1 MRHPSRPAFA
11 PSPRI
16 AVSTY
21 FVLTGFISASWIA
34 RIPAAAN
41 ALDLSTASLGTLLL
55 FVGVGSILAFQIVGR
70 LIERFGSA
78 RVATAFGLIFAVSLS
93 GLALAPVPIALGAAL
108 LVYGFTFGATDVAM
122 NAQGVEVEKRFHKT
136 IMGSLHGFFSLGAL
150 AGAAISAGIAS
161 LGIGLVPHFLA
172 FSALGVLTVL
182 WANRGQIA
190 DASAVSGTAA
200 DAATAADPAVAG
212 ERRKGPRFALPPK
225 SLQVLGVIAF
235 CGALGE
241 GAMADWSALFIHDEL
256 GGSEGVAA
264 FGFAAFSTT
273 MLIGRFAGD
282 RVIERFGRVPVMRV
296 AGVVSTAGMLAA
308 LLPGTVTAAIAGFA
322 VMGLGLSVVIPI
334 AYSAAGST
342 PGIPSGRAVA
352 AVATIGYTGFLAGP
366 PVLGWIAKLTSLQGA
381 LLLIAASL
389 VVIAF
394 MAPAMARS
402 HGGDAV
408 APAEAESPAA

>member
-1 MRHPSRPAFA
+1 MPRTGPI
-11 PSPRI
+11 PSPRV
-16 AVSTY
+16 AVSTF
-21 FVLTGFISASWIA
+21 FVLTGFLSASWIA
-34 RIPAAAN
+34 RIHAAAS
-41 ALDLSTASLGTLLL
+41 ALDLTTASLGTLLL
-55 FVGVGSILAFQIVGR
+55 FIGIGSILAFQIVGR

-78 RVATAFGLIFAVSLS
+78 RVATGFGLVYAIALS
-93 GLALAPVPIALGAAL
+93 GLALAPVPMALGAAL
-108 LVYGFTFGATDVAM
+108 FLYGFAFGATDVAM
-122 NAQGVEVEKRFHKT
+122 NAQGVEVEKRLHKT

-172 FSALGVLTVL
+172 FSLLGLLAVG
-182 WANRGQIA
+182 WATLGQIP
-190 DASAVSGTAA
+190 DAPPEAV
-200 DAATAADPAVAG
+200 DAALATK
-212 ERRKGPRFALPPK
+212 KGPRFALPPK
-225 SLQVLGVIAF
+225 SLRVLGIIAF

-241 GAMADWSALFIHDEL
+241 GAMADWSALFIHNEL

-282 RVIERFGRVPVMRV
+282 RVIGRFGRVPVMRV
-296 AGVVSTAGMLAA
+296 AGIVATIGMTAA

-352 AVATIGYTGFLAGP
+352 AVATIGYAGFLAGP
-366 PVLGWIAKLTSLQGA
+366 PVLGWIAKLTSLQTA
-381 LLLIAASL
+381 LLLIAACL
-389 VVIAF
+389 VVIVF
-394 MAPAMARS
+394 MAPAMGRT
-402 HGGDAV
+402 HGTVVVPTGPESTV
-408 APAEAESPAA
+408 A

>member
-1 MRHPSRPAFA
+1 MRAASRPAFA

-78 RVATAFGLIFAVSLS
+78 RVATGFGLVFSVSLS

-108 LVYGFTFGATDVAM
+108 FVYGFTFGATDVAM

-172 FSALGVLTVL
+172 FSVLGVLTVL
-182 WANRGQIA
+182 WANRGQIP
-190 DASAVSGTAA
+190 DASAAPGEE
-200 DAATAADPAVAG
+200 VAPK
-212 ERRKGPRFALPPK
+212 RGPRFALPPK

-273 MLIGRFAGD
+273 MLIGRFTGD

-296 AGVVSTAGMLAA
+296 AGVVATLGMLAA
-308 LLPGTVTAAIAGFA
+308 LLP
-322 VMGLGLSVVIPI
+322 
-334 AYSAAGST
+334 
-342 PGIPSGRAVA
+342 
-352 AVATIGYTGFLAGP
+352 
-366 PVLGWIAKLTSLQGA
+366 
-381 LLLIAASL
+381 
-389 VVIAF
+389 
-394 MAPAMARS
+394 
-402 HGGDAV
+402 
-408 APAEAESPAA
+408 

>member
-1 MRHPSRPAFA
+1 MRAASRPAFA
-11 PSPRI
+11 PSPRV

-78 RVATAFGLIFAVSLS
+78 RVATGFGLVFSVSLS

-108 LVYGFTFGATDVAM
+108 FVYGFTFGATDVAM

-172 FSALGVLTVL
+172 FSVLGLLTVL
-182 WANRGQIA
+182 WANRGQIP
-190 DASAVSGTAA
+190 DASAA
-200 DAATAADPAVAG
+200 PG
-212 ERRKGPRFALPPK
+212 EEKAPKRGPRFALPPK

-273 MLIGRFAGD
+273 MLIGRFTGD

-296 AGVVSTAGMLAA
+296 AGVVATLGMLAA
-308 LLPGTVTAAIAGFA
+308 LLPGTVLAAVGGFA

-389 VVIAF
+389 VIITF

-402 HGGDAV
+402 HGEDAV
-408 APAEAESPAA
+408 APAGPESSAA

>member
-1 MRHPSRPAFA
+1 VPNSPRIALA

-16 AVSTY
+16 AVSTF

-34 RIPAAAN
+34 RIPAAAD
-41 ALDLSTASLGTLLL
+41 ALDLSTATLGTLLL

-78 RVATAFGLIFAVSLS
+78 RVTAFFGVIFSLSLS
-93 GLALAPVPIALGAAL
+93 GLALAPAPLALGAAL
-108 LVYGFTFGATDVAM
+108 FVYGFTFGATDVAM
-122 NAQGVEVEKRFHKT
+122 NAQGVEVERRLHKT

-150 AGAAISAGIAS
+150 AGAAVSAGVAS

-172 FSALGVLTVL
+172 FSALGLAVAI
-182 WANRGQIA
+182 WANLGQIP
-190 DASAVSGTAA
+190 DAVHPVPEHTAA
-200 DAATAADPAVAG
+200 SK
-212 ERRKGPRFALPPK
+212 RGPRFSLPPK

-241 GAMADWSALFIHDEL
+241 GAMADWSALFIHDDL

-282 RVIERFGRVPVMRV
+282 RVIERFGRVPVMR
-296 AGVVSTAGMLAA
+296 AGGVVATIGMVVA
-308 LLPGTVTAAIAGFA
+308 LLPGSIGVALAGFG

-352 AVATIGYTGFLAGP
+352 AVATIGYAGFLAGP
-366 PVLGWIAKLTSLQGA
+366 PVLGWIAKLTSLQAA
-381 LLLIAASL
+381 LLLIAGLLA
-389 VVIAF
+389 VIVF
-394 MAPAMARS
+394 MAPAMGRTQAGPVAASRS
-402 HGGDAV
+402 
-408 APAEAESPAA
+408 PESSAA

>member
-1 MRHPSRPAFA
+1 VPNSPRIALA

-16 AVSTY
+16 AVSTF

-34 RIPAAAN
+34 RIPAAAD
-41 ALDLSTASLGTLLL
+41 ALDLSTATLGTLLL

-78 RVATAFGLIFAVSLS
+78 RVTAFFGVIFSLSLS
-93 GLALAPVPIALGAAL
+93 GLALAPAPLALGAAL
-108 LVYGFTFGATDVAM
+108 FVYGFTFGATDVAM
-122 NAQGVEVEKRFHKT
+122 NAQGVEVERRLHKT

-150 AGAAISAGIAS
+150 AGAAVSAGVAS

-172 FSALGVLTVL
+172 FSALGLAVAI
-182 WANRGQIA
+182 WANLGQIP
-190 DASAVSGTAA
+190 DAVHPVPEHTAA
-200 DAATAADPAVAG
+200 SK
-212 ERRKGPRFALPPK
+212 RGPRFSLPPK

-241 GAMADWSALFIHDEL
+241 GAMADWSALFIHDDL

-282 RVIERFGRVPVMRV
+282 RVIERFGRVPVMR
-296 AGVVSTAGMLAA
+296 AGGVVATIGMFVA
-308 LLPGTVTAAIAGFA
+308 LLPGSIEAALAGFG

-352 AVATIGYTGFLAGP
+352 AVATIGYAGFLAGP
-366 PVLGWIAKLTSLQGA
+366 PVLGWIAKLTSLQAA
-381 LLLIAASL
+381 LLLIAGLLA
-389 VVIAF
+389 VIVF
-394 MAPAMARS
+394 MAPAIGRTQAGPVAASRS
-402 HGGDAV
+402 
-408 APAEAESPAA
+408 PESSAA

>member
-1 MRHPSRPAFA
+1 MPNSPRIALA

-16 AVSTY
+16 AVSTF

-34 RIPAAAN
+34 RIPAAAD
-41 ALDLSTASLGTLLL
+41 ALDLSTATLGTLLL

-78 RVATAFGLIFAVSLS
+78 RVTAFFGVIFSLSLS
-93 GLALAPVPIALGAAL
+93 GLALAPAPLALGAAL
-108 LVYGFTFGATDVAM
+108 FVYGFTFGATDVAM
-122 NAQGVEVEKRFHKT
+122 NAQGVEVERRLHKT

-150 AGAAISAGIAS
+150 AGAAVSAGVAS

-172 FSALGVLTVL
+172 FSALGLAVAI
-182 WANRGQIA
+182 WANLGQIP
-190 DASAVSGTAA
+190 DAVHPVPEHTAA
-200 DAATAADPAVAG
+200 SK
-212 ERRKGPRFALPPK
+212 RGPRFSLPPK

-241 GAMADWSALFIHDEL
+241 GAMADWSALFIHDDL

-282 RVIERFGRVPVMRV
+282 RVIERFGRVPVMR
-296 AGVVSTAGMLAA
+296 AGGVVATIGMFVA
-308 LLPGTVTAAIAGFA
+308 LLPGSIEAALAGFG

-352 AVATIGYTGFLAGP
+352 AVATIGYAGFLAGP
-366 PVLGWIAKLTSLQGA
+366 PVLGWIAKLTSLQAA
-381 LLLIAASL
+381 LLLIAGLLA
-389 VVIAF
+389 VIVF
-394 MAPAMARS
+394 MAPAMGRTQAGPVAASRS
-402 HGGDAV
+402 
-408 APAEAESPAA
+408 PESSAA

>member
-1 MRHPSRPAFA
+1 MPAASRSLLI
-11 PSPRI
+11 PSPRV

-21 FVLTGFISASWIA
+21 FVLTGFISASWVA
-34 RIPAAAN
+34 RIPAAAS

-55 FVGVGSILAFQIVGR
+55 FIGIGSILAFQIVGR

-78 RVATAFGLIFAVSLS
+78 RVATAFGLVFSVSLS

-108 LVYGFTFGATDVAM
+108 FLYGFTFGATDVAM

-172 FSALGVLTVL
+172 FSALGVLAVL
-182 WANRGQIA
+182 WANLGQIP
-190 DASAVSGTAA
+190 
-200 DAATAADPAVAG
+200 DAAVVSEAAEPK
-212 ERRKGPRFALPPK
+212 KGPRFALPPK
-225 SLQVLGVIAF
+225 SLRVLGVIAF

-241 GAMADWSALFIHDEL
+241 GAMADWSALFIHDDL

-296 AGVVSTAGMLAA
+296 AGIVATVGMMAA
-308 LLPGTVTAAIAGFA
+308 LLPGTVFAAIAGFA
-322 VMGLGLSVVIPI
+322 VLGLGLSVVIPI

-366 PVLGWIAKLTSLQGA
+366 PVLGWIAKVTSLQAA

-389 VVIAF
+389 VVIIF
-394 MAPAMARS
+394 MAPALGR
-402 HGGDAV
+402 G
-408 APAEAESPAA
+408 ETR